1 MECVCVSVCVCV
13 CLCVCDTEEGDE
25 VAFNP
30 NPEFSAEN
38 LLVMAG

>member
-1 MECVCVSVCVCV
+1 V
-13 CLCVCDTEEGDE
+13 TEEGDE

>member
-1 MECVCVSVCVCV
+1 MCVVRACVCV
-13 CLCVCDTEEGDE
+13 TEEGDE

-38 LLVMAG
+38 LLVMGG